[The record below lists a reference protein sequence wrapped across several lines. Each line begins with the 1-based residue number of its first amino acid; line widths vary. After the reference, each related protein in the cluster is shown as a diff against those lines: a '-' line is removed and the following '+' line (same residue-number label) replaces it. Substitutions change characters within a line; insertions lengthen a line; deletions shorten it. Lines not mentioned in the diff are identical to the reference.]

1 MKLYRGGC
9 SCRAVLFTVRR
20 YLYVQACHCDA
31 CKKRTGSAY
40 GLSVMVES
48 DDVAAFSGQTRTYTR
63 SGESGK
69 EVHYEF
75 CPQCGATIRWRI
87 DIVPNRQVFAGGA
100 FDDIREFNVV
110 GEMYTGMALPWAR
123 LGCDLTRSGAPDDN
137 FRASLIERTN
147 SLRD

>member
-1 MKLYRGGC
+1 
-9 SCRAVLFTVRR
+9 
-20 YLYVQACHCDA
+20 
-31 CKKRTGSAY
+31 
-40 GLSVMVES
+40 MVEN

-100 FDDIREFNVV
+100 FEHIRESKKTV
-110 GEMYTGMALPWAR
+110 P
-123 LGCDLTRSGAPDDN
+123 GAFEVP
-137 FRASLIERTN
+137 R
-147 SLRD
+147 

>member
-1 MKLYRGGC
+1 
-9 SCRAVLFTVRR
+9 
-20 YLYVQACHCDA
+20 
-31 CKKRTGSAY
+31 
-40 GLSVMVES
+40 MVES

-110 GEMYTGMALPWAR
+110 GEMYTSMALPWAR
-123 LGCDLTRSGAPDDN
+123 LDCDLTRSGAPDDN